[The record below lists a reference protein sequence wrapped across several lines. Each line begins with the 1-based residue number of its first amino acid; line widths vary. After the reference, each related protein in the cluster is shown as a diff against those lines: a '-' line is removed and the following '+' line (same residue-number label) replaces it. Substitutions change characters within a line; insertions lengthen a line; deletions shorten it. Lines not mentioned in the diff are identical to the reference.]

1 LLADKGLDNKG
12 QEKKTISQRFLLLN
26 LILLNMVTSFWLLKG
41 CKGQKSQPCGGT
53 MRNAD
58 LFRIKAKFT
67 ALRGFCSLR
76 RCEKRLSRTLESE
89 SAQASGE
96 LAKEFR

>member
-1 LLADKGLDNKG
+1 
-12 QEKKTISQRFLLLN
+12 
-26 LILLNMVTSFWLLKG
+26 
-41 CKGQKSQPCGGT
+41 